1 MFKITSRF
9 YIIYG
14 DGKPIY
20 VGYTNRT
27 VSQRFREHCKDKDF
41 SDYNDVHVNELVD
54 KKLSFNFTWS
64 YEQTCSNANEVS
76 ERESHL
82 VSKYGTQNTI
92 YQKAIGGG
100 QTWATEKYFVLTNR
114 DNPKFKGM
122 KPTDVKKIILSR
134 KAEQVWLNN
143 FTSDIQPIE
152 QAWLKNFIS
161 YIQPADKVW
170 LKNFIS
176 HIQPAD
182 KVWLGSFIS
191 NIQPMEKVWLKNF
204 ISYIQPSEKAW
215 LNSFIHH
222 IQPSDKVWLNNF
234 ISNIIH

>member
-27 VSQRFREHCKDKDF
+27 VKQRFSEHCKDKDF
-41 SDYNDVHVNELVD
+41 SGYDRVYVKELVD
-54 KKLSFNFTWS
+54 EKLSFNFTWD
-64 YEQTCSNANEVS
+64 YEQTCNNAGCVS
-76 ERESHL
+76 KRESYL
-82 VSKYGTQNTI
+82 VSKYGTQDTS

-122 KPTDVKKIILSR
+122 KPSDVKKLVLSI
-134 KAEQVWLNN
+134 KVEQVWLHT
-143 FTSDIQPIE
+143 FISRIQPLEQVWLSSFIFCIKPIE
-152 QAWLKNFIS
+152 QVWLSNFIS
-161 YIQPADKVW
+161 RIKPLEQVW
-170 LKNFIS
+170 LSN
-176 HIQPAD
+176 
-182 KVWLGSFIS
+182 FIS
-191 NIQPMEKVWLKNF
+191 NIQPREQVWL
-204 ISYIQPSEKAW
+204 SS
-215 LNSFIHH
+215 
-222 IQPSDKVWLNNF
+222 F